1 MRETKVSEYVLAYSE
16 TVDGEKGIE
25 AVVNSFLNQ
34 GYELYGDLKIV
45 ITKDEAEDDFYQFYQ
60 PMIKKETIY

>member
-1 MRETKVSEYVLAYSE
+1 
-16 TVDGEKGIE
+16 
-25 AVVNSFLNQ
+25 
-34 GYELYGDLKIV
+34 LYGDLKIV